1 MSEDHSLLLS
11 PLRALVPHEE
21 WAELT
26 RYPNQ
31 TYLAGRALLH
41 QGEEGTHVLAL
52 VGGLVRVVR
61 TDRDGRQRLL
71 AFRGPGEI
79 LGEMALQ
86 GVGVRMASVW
96 AISKCK
102 AAVVPG
108 EDFRRF
114 VDKHRLAYPLAVMAS
129 RRLLEQTEIHDGAVH
144 ERLAVALLRL
154 VEVSGGERSFDLTR
168 EDLAQHI
175 GVGRKAV
182 SKALERLGQD
192 RVKAGKRRIEVTGV
206 EGLREMIAGRTDPGA
221 RCGSRHSSSGPAAR
235 NVPAPTVKLETRATA
250 RTSAPARSPRG
261 RVGFTEE

>member
-1 MSEDHSLLLS
+1 MSEDHSLSLS
-11 PLRALVPHEE
+11 PLRALVPHEK

-26 RYPNQ
+26 RNPTQ
-31 TYLAGRALLH
+31 TYLAGRALLR
-41 QGEEGTHVLAL
+41 QGDRGTHVLAL
-52 VGGLVRVVR
+52 VNGLVKVVR

-86 GVGVRMASVW
+86 GAGMRMASVW
-96 AISKCK
+96 AMSKCK
-102 AAVVPG
+102 AVLVPG
-108 EDFRRF
+108 EKFRCF
-114 VDKHRLAYPLAVMAS
+114 VDDHRLAYPLAVMAS

-154 VEVSGGERSFDLTR
+154 VEVSGGAQSFDLSR

-192 RVKAGKRRIEVTGV
+192 RVKAGKRRIEVIDA
-206 EGLREMIAGRTDPGA
+206 EALREMTGVPGVGCA
-221 RCGSRHSSSGPAAR
+221 PRHLPSGLAAQ
-235 NVPAPTVKLETRATA
+235 NVLSPPVRLETRDTP
-250 RTSAPARSPRG
+250 RTNGPLRPPRG